1 MRTVASGVYLNSKF
15 PGVSVGAVASRGRL
29 LLIDAPIRIE
39 DAREWISQ
47 LGEKG
52 KPRSMALLDHHP
64 DRVLGARGL
73 DLPILAHDETRLVMN
88 AWPDTFKGGSRPI
101 GAEADRLKRIS
112 GVSKAVPDLTFSSE
126 MSLHLEGRE
135 IFLLHRPGPTKGAI
149 WVVVPDARVV
159 FIGDAVWL
167 DEPAYLGD
175 ADLAAWQT
183 TLQQAARGPYKAF
196 TLVSSRDGVIER
208 KALAQMSAWLA
219 RVEQRLRKVKPRPD
233 LTESTASLATA
244 LLRSYKIPSTRRE
257 HAHLRL
263 QVGLER
269 LYTRWQAEED

>member
-1 MRTVASGVYLNSKF
+1 MRTVASGVFLNSKF
-15 PGVSVGAVASRGRL
+15 PGVSVGAVASHGRL

-39 DAREWISQ
+39 DAREWIGQ

-88 AWPDTFKGGSRPI
+88 AWPDTFKGGARPI

-112 GVSKAVPDLTFSSE
+112 GVSKAVPDLTFSTE

-135 IFLLHRPGPTKGAI
+135 IILLHRPGPTRGAI
-149 WVVVPDARVV
+149 WVVVPDARVI
-159 FIGDAVWL
+159 FIGDAVCL

-175 ADLAAWQT
+175 ADLAAWQK

-208 KALAQMSAWLA
+208 KAIGQMSAWLT

-233 LTESTASLATA
+233 LTVATASLATA

-269 LYTRWQAEED
+269 LYTRWRAEED

>member
-1 MRTVASGVYLNSKF
+1 MRTVGPGVFLESKF

-52 KPRSMALLDHHP
+52 KPRSLALLDHHP

-88 AWPDTFKGGSRPI
+88 AWPDTFKGGARPI

-112 GVSKAVPDLTFSSE
+112 GISKAVPDLSFSHE

-135 IFLLHRPGPTKGAI
+135 IILLHRPGPTRGAI
-149 WVVVPDARVV
+149 WVVVPDAKVA

-175 ADLAAWQT
+175 ADLEAWQK
-183 TLQQAARGPYKAF
+183 TLQQAARGPHKAY

-208 KALAQMSAWLA
+208 KALGQMSAWLT

-233 LTESTASLATA
+233 LTEATASLASG
-244 LLRSYKIPSTRRE
+244 LLRSYRLPSTRRE

-263 QVGLER
+263 QAGLER

>member
-1 MRTVASGVYLNSKF
+1 M
-15 PGVSVGAVASRGRL
+15 ASRGRL

-112 GVSKAVPDLTFSSE
+112 GVSKAVPDLTFSTE

>member
-1 MRTVASGVYLNSKF
+1 MRTVASGVYLDSKF
-15 PGVSVGAVASRGRL
+15 PGVSVGAVASHGRL

-39 DAREWISQ
+39 DARDWISQ

-52 KPRSMALLDHHP
+52 KPRSMVLLDHHP

-88 AWPDTFKGGSRPI
+88 AWPDTFKGGARPI

-112 GVSKAVPDLTFSSE
+112 GVSKAVPDLTFSNE

-135 IFLLHRPGPTKGAI
+135 IILLHRPGPTRGAI

-175 ADLAAWQT
+175 ADLAAWQK

-208 KALAQMSAWLA
+208 KALGQMSAWLA

-233 LTESTASLATA
+233 LTEATASLASA

-269 LYTRWQAEED
+269 LYTRWRAEED

>member
-112 GVSKAVPDLTFSSE
+112 GVSKAVPDLTFSTE

-149 WVVVPDARVV
+149 WVVVPDAKVV

-233 LTESTASLATA
+233 LTESTASLASA

>member
-1 MRTVASGVYLNSKF
+1 MRTVASGVFLDSKF
-15 PGVSVGAVASRGRL
+15 PGVGVGAVASHGRL
-29 LLIDAPIRIE
+29 LLIDAPIRVE

-52 KPRSMALLDHHP
+52 KPRSMVLLDHHP

-73 DLPILAHDETRLVMN
+73 DLPILAHDETRQVMN

-112 GVSKAVPDLTFSSE
+112 GVSKAVPDLTFSDE
-126 MSLHLEGRE
+126 MSLYLEGRE
-135 IFLLHRPGPTKGAI
+135 IILLHRPGPTSGAI
-149 WVVVPDARVV
+149 WVVVPDAKVV

-175 ADLAAWQT
+175 ADLAAWQK

-219 RVEQRLRKVKPRPD
+219 RVEQRLRKIKPRPD
-233 LTESTASLATA
+233 LTEATANLASA

-269 LYTRWQAEED
+269 LYTRWRAEED

>member
-29 LLIDAPIRIE
+29 LLIDAPIRVE

-112 GVSKAVPDLTFSSE
+112 GVSKAVPDLTFSTE

>member
-112 GVSKAVPDLTFSSE
+112 GVSKAVPDLTFSTE

>member
-1 MRTVASGVYLNSKF
+1 MRTVASGVFLNSKF
-15 PGVSVGAVASRGRL
+15 PGVTVGAVTSHGRL

-52 KPRSMALLDHHP
+52 KPRSMVLLDHHP

-73 DLPILAHDETRLVMN
+73 DIPILAHDETRQVMS
-88 AWPDTFKGGSRPI
+88 AWPDTFKGGARPI

-112 GVSKAVPDLTFSSE
+112 GVSKAVPDLTFSDE
-126 MSLHLEGRE
+126 MSLYLEGRE
-135 IFLLHRPGPTKGAI
+135 IILLHRPGPTSGAI

-175 ADLAAWQT
+175 ADLAAWQK
-183 TLQQAARGPYKAF
+183 TLQQASRGPYKAF
-196 TLVSSRDGVIER
+196 TLVSSRDGVIDR

-219 RVEQRLRKVKPRPD
+219 RVEQRLRKVRPRPD
-233 LTESTASLATA
+233 LTEATASLASA

-257 HAHLRL
+257 PAHLRL

-269 LYTRWQAEED
+269 LYMRWRAEED

>member
-112 GVSKAVPDLTFSSE
+112 GVSKAVPDLTFSTE

-135 IFLLHRPGPTKGAI
+135 IILLHRPGPTRGAI

>member
-1 MRTVASGVYLNSKF
+1 MRTVASGVFLNSKF
-15 PGVSVGAVASRGRL
+15 PGVSVGAVASHGRL

-52 KPRSMALLDHHP
+52 KPRSMVLLDHHP

-88 AWPDTFKGGSRPI
+88 AWPDTFKGGARPI

-112 GVSKAVPDLTFSSE
+112 GVSKAVPDLTFSTE

-135 IFLLHRPGPTKGAI
+135 IILLHRPGPTRGAI
-149 WVVVPDARVV
+149 WVVVPDAGVI
-159 FIGDAVWL
+159 FIGDAVCL
-167 DEPAYLGD
+167 EEPAYLGD
-175 ADLAAWQT
+175 ADLAAWQK
-183 TLQQAARGPYKAF
+183 TLQQAARGPYKSF

-208 KALAQMSAWLA
+208 KAIAQMSTWLT

-233 LTESTASLATA
+233 LMEATASLASA
-244 LLRSYKIPSTRRE
+244 LLRGYKIPSTRRE

-269 LYTRWQAEED
+269 LYTRWRAEED

>member
-29 LLIDAPIRIE
+29 LLIDAPIRVE